1 MSCEKCGSPDDAGS
15 GICDS
20 CFDAY
25 FVMEE
30 EEFDIA
36 HGEIKI
42 PFIPPHV
49 MIHEGCGG
57 QMLEAPLGSLNLACM
72 KCGLVK
78 YGGSNN
84 E

>member
-1 MSCEKCGSPDDAGS
+1 MTCEKCENPDDGGS
-15 GICDS
+15 GICDQ
-20 CFDAY
+20 CFDDEIMSMPVLWNVPLIPAY
-25 FVMEE
+25 
-30 EEFDIA
+30 
-36 HGEIKI
+36 
-42 PFIPPHV
+42 V

-78 YGGSNN
+78 YGGSND

>member
-1 MSCEKCGSPDDAGS
+1 MSCEKCGNPDDAGS
-15 GICDS
+15 GICDQ
-20 CFDAY
+20 CFD
-25 FVMEE
+25 
-30 EEFDIA
+30 D
-36 HGEIKI
+36 EISQKSTKRKV
-42 PFIPPHV
+42 PFIPDHV